1 MSIYFFICSIDII
14 LLTLGLHW
22 KQQLLHAAVHLN
34 VVKSVSVTGGWIV
47 ILLMFKILLFIP
59 LHLGQS
65 CWFGDVDLYI
75 IFKTF

>member
-1 MSIYFFICSIDII
+1 MF
-14 LLTLGLHW
+14 
-22 KQQLLHAAVHLN
+22 LHAAVHLN

-75 IFKTF
+75 VLP